1 MKKGLLLCLTYLA
14 MASLSLKATTKE
26 FQLDYRYQL
35 SNSSLTESGS
45 TLLSLMDGESATSHQ
60 DIEKTILV
68 ARISD
73 TFKQSLEQFSHSCEG
88 EVPELPIMLPLNR
101 AHIWPVPVPA
111 VDCNG
116 TNASIADELLVK
128 IAGLSAELETAR
140 VHDEKIAEALDFLRK
155 LATNMKNFR
164 GFGNQNRLESAMP
177 VSAAIGFGSSLNI
190 ATGGA
195 QDYAY
200 VKKTIDDGYVPTADS
215 FDAKGFMSEFDLSIN
230 FSCDQLLCINPSYK
244 YDAQKKKLY
253 VQLAMNTNITSENF
267 TRKPLNLALV
277 LDISGSMSA
286 TDNTEKTRLD
296 WAKEAAIKTLN
307 SLQSDDYVSVVVF
320 DNEAEVLMPARQ
332 IKSNQDKE
340 EIIKAINNLQTR
352 GSTNLYDGLKKGYE
366 LVSDNG
372 VKLASYNHRV
382 ILISD
387 AGLNTGTT
395 DEASNVRLVSDYAAE
410 SIGLSAIGLGLNFNQ
425 DFIMG
430 ITESLGGNYLFAQSG
445 VDMYRYFESFDF
457 LVTPIAQH
465 LKARLS
471 FKNTKAQLVKAY
483 GISSQAAIENDD
495 LINVKSLFLSNEGG
509 GAMLLEYLLD

>member
-1 MKKGLLLCLTYLA
+1 MKKGLLFSFTYLA
-14 MASLSLKATTKE
+14 IASLSLIAATKE
-26 FQLDYRYQL
+26 FELDYRYQL
-35 SNSSLTESGS
+35 SNSSQTETGS
-45 TLLSLMDGESATSHQ
+45 TLVSLIDGESATSHQ

-68 ARISD
+68 ARLSD
-73 TFKQSLEQFSHSCEG
+73 TFKQSLEQFSISCEG
-88 EVPELPIMLPLNR
+88 EVPELPIMMPLKP
-101 AHIWPVPVPA
+101 ALIWPVPVPA
-111 VDCNG
+111 VDCTG
-116 TNASIADELLVK
+116 TKVKIADELLVK
-128 IAGLSAELETAR
+128 IADLSAELETAT
-140 VHDEKIAEALDFLRK
+140 VHDEKIAEALDYLRK

-164 GFGNQNRLESAMP
+164 GFGNQNRFETTMP
-177 VSAAIGFGSSLNI
+177 KSAAIGFGGSLNI

-244 YDAQKKKLY
+244 FDAQKRKLY
-253 VQLAMNTNITSENF
+253 VQLAMNTNITRENF
-267 TRKPLNLALV
+267 TQKPLNLALV

-307 SLQSDDYVSVVVF
+307 SLQSDDYVSVVIF
-320 DNEAEVLMPARQ
+320 DDKAEVLIPARQ
-332 IKSNQDKE
+332 IKSNKDKE
-340 EIIKAINNLQTR
+340 EAILAIKNLRTR

-366 LVSDNG
+366 LVSNNG
-372 VKLASYNHRV
+372 VTLATYNHRV

-457 LVTPIAQH
+457 LVTPIANH

-471 FKNTKAQLVKAY
+471 FNNTKAQLVNAY
-483 GISSQAAIENDD
+483 GIPSQAVTKNDD
-495 LINVKSLFLSNEGG
+495 LINVKSLFLTNQGG
-509 GAMLLEYLLD
+509 GAILLEYKLD